1 MFSKNFLLRV
11 LGNTKNYSIGFS
23 VVVFLVEK
31 KKKFSHRNKRRRRE
45 KMSFAF
51 PRCCLLPSPSSSSS
65 SGCYSRNERTTRRR
79 NNAAALRGGR
89 GVFDYDDEQQHERTR
104 RGKHQNHRRRFRQKD
119 LGDFVF
125 GNQHHERRFL
135 CFAKSSFE
143 EYEEENDDDD
153 DDENENENG
162 GGENKITKYTNTA
175 AEVDQELYIPKPL
188 SAENKLERLLPKDNY
203 DAPVSDEERFRN
215 LFDAETSTIDPESLN
230 EYGERIDQEKWYN
243 LGLRR
248 DAHPVARFLLKP
260 FTSDITRRIVAC
272 TGMLTV
278 LRAGYIG
285 QSRLFDASKVG
296 SVTQSSG
303 PMADMAKKLMEDPS
317 FAHMGDV
324 LGGAR
329 QITEHGGVTIFHL
342 GIGPFVAGSII
353 MQVLMAI
360 DPQMKEMKK
369 DRMGMEK
376 LKQQGRYLTLIIA
389 LILGAIEAHK
399 LKYLCAMAI
408 PGFLYY
414 MTATMLFAA
423 GAMIITWVA
432 QEITDY
438 GIGEGSGMI
447 ITMSICAS
455 YASTVKNAI
464 FVEKVTSS
472 GGTAAAAAAAF
483 VSSGSLLESGRGLV
497 VNPAFLTISGFVVLL
512 TFASALLNEGT
523 CKIPLQFF
531 QGPDASQLPKSAQSE
546 SSEIPIR
553 VNPGG
558 MTMIIAFS
566 MLCGFFREQVAPAM
580 PAAVGKTLV
589 SICDPTDFSYYV
601 FLFVFCIAGSYI
613 DVQNT
618 PKEVAEYITKIGAR
632 IPNVRP
638 GVQTEKYLRDL
649 QNGAKFFG
657 GVLLGLIACVCSI
670 ADEYVRGTYGV
681 NVGFTSM
688 LICTSTMLSLKRQIR
703 ALGEVPS
710 MKVVLKEL

>member
-1 MFSKNFLLRV
+1 MS
-11 LGNTKNYSIGFS
+11 
-23 VVVFLVEK
+23 
-31 KKKFSHRNKRRRRE
+31 
-45 KMSFAF
+45 SFAKF
-51 PRCCLLPSPSSSSS
+51 PCCCLLPSSLKSS
-65 SGCYSRNERTTRRR
+65 SGCYSSRKERTTTTKRRR
-79 NNAAALRGGR
+79 NNNAALRGGC
-89 GVFDYDDEQQHERTR
+89 GVFDDDERERR
-104 RGKHQNHRRRFRQKD
+104 RGKHHHFRRQKKD
-119 LGDFVF
+119 LTGDFVF
-125 GNQHHERRFL
+125 GNQLHHPRDSFL

-143 EYEEENDDDD
+143 EYEEEENDDDD
-153 DDENENENG
+153 YDENENENG

-175 AEVDQELYIPKPL
+175 EVDDVVYIPKPL

-243 LGLRR
+243 LGLKR

-303 PMADMAKKLMEDPS
+303 PMADIAKKLMEDPS

-414 MTATMLFAA
+414 MTATMLLAA

-483 VSSGSLLESGRGLV
+483 VSSGSLLESVRGLV

>member
-1 MFSKNFLLRV
+1 MLLSSSASASASASSSRPPLSLARSGIAATSTSTSSSRFYSRISFFSCDGGGGRGGRRKTNRHRLR
-11 LGNTKNYSIGFS
+11 SAFREEEE
-23 VVVFLVEK
+23 EK
-31 KKKFSHRNKRRRRE
+31 KERRGLREEEGPRLFFASAHKRRRR
-45 KMSFAF
+45 
-51 PRCCLLPSPSSSSS
+51 
-65 SGCYSRNERTTRRR
+65 RRR
-79 NNAAALRGGR
+79 VATAAGA
-89 GVFDYDDEQQHERTR
+89 
-104 RGKHQNHRRRFRQKD
+104 
-119 LGDFVF
+119 
-125 GNQHHERRFL
+125 
-135 CFAKSSFE
+135 FE
-143 EYEEENDDDD
+143 DYEEEDD
-153 DDENENENG
+153 DDENKEE
-162 GGENKITKYTNTA
+162 EEEETRIAKYTSSGGP
-175 AEVDQELYIPKPL
+175 EEIFIPRPL

-215 LFDAETSTIDPESLN
+215 LFDAEKSTIDPETLN
-230 EYGERIDQEKWYN
+230 EYGERIDQDKWYN
-243 LGLRR
+243 LGLKR

-260 FTSDITRRIVAC
+260 FTSDIVRRVVAC

-296 SVTQSSG
+296 SVTQSAG
-303 PMADMAKKLMEDPS
+303 PMADVAKKLMEDPS

-389 LILGAIEAHK
+389 LILGAMEAHK

-414 MTATMLFAA
+414 MTATCFFAA

-464 FVEKVTSS
+464 FVEKVTSG

-483 VSSGSLLESGRGLV
+483 VSSGSLLESVKGLV
-497 VNPAFLTISGFVVLL
+497 MNPAFLTISGFVVLL

-580 PAAVGKTLV
+580 PAAIGKTLV

-657 GVLLGLIACVCSI
+657 GILLGLIACVCSI

>member
-1 MFSKNFLLRV
+1 
-11 LGNTKNYSIGFS
+11 
-23 VVVFLVEK
+23 
-31 KKKFSHRNKRRRRE
+31 
-45 KMSFAF
+45 MSFAF
-51 PRCCLLPSPSSSSS
+51 PRCCLLPSPSSTSSSSS
-65 SGCYSRNERTTRRR
+65 SGCYTRKERRR
-79 NNAAALRGGR
+79 NNAAAALRGGR
-89 GVFDYDDEQQHERTR
+89 GVFDDDERHERTR
-104 RGKHQNHRRRFRQKD
+104 RGKHQNHFRRFRHKKD

-125 GNQHHERRFL
+125 GNHHLHRGFL
-135 CFAKSSFE
+135 CLASSSFE
-143 EYEEENDDDD
+143 EYEEEENEDDD
-153 DDENENENG
+153 ENENG
-162 GGENKITKYTNTA
+162 GGENKIAKYTNAA

-243 LGLRR
+243 LGLKR

-483 VSSGSLLESGRGLV
+483 VSSGSLLESVRGLV

-580 PAAVGKTLV
+580 PAAIGKTLV

>member
-1 MFSKNFLLRV
+1 MS
-11 LGNTKNYSIGFS
+11 
-23 VVVFLVEK
+23 
-31 KKKFSHRNKRRRRE
+31 
-45 KMSFAF
+45 SFAKF
-51 PRCCLLPSPSSSSS
+51 PCCCLLPSSLKSS
-65 SGCYSRNERTTRRR
+65 SGCYSSRKERTTTTKRRR
-79 NNAAALRGGR
+79 NNNAALRGGC
-89 GVFDYDDEQQHERTR
+89 GVFDDDERERR
-104 RGKHQNHRRRFRQKD
+104 RGKQHHFRRQKKD
-119 LGDFVF
+119 LTGDFVF
-125 GNQHHERRFL
+125 GNQLHHPRDSFL

-143 EYEEENDDDD
+143 EYEEEKNDDDD

-175 AEVDQELYIPKPL
+175 EVDDVVYIPKPL

-243 LGLRR
+243 LGLKR

-303 PMADMAKKLMEDPS
+303 PMADIAKKLMEDPS

-483 VSSGSLLESGRGLV
+483 VSSGSHLESVRGLV
-497 VNPAFLTISGFVVLL
+497 VYPAFLTISGFVVLL

>member
-1 MFSKNFLLRV
+1 MIAF
-11 LGNTKNYSIGFS
+11 FS
-23 VVVFLVEK
+23 VFEK
-31 KKKFSHRNKRRRRE
+31 KKKFSHKEEEE
-45 KMSFAF
+45 KKMTFAF
-51 PRCCLLPSPSSSSS
+51 PCCCLLPSPSSVSSSS
-65 SGCYSRNERTTRRR
+65 SGCCSRKERRR
-79 NNAAALRGGR
+79 NNAAAALRGGR
-89 GVFDYDDEQQHERTR
+89 GVFDDEHERTR
-104 RGKHQNHRRRFRQKD
+104 RGTHQNHHQNHFRRQKKD

-125 GNQHHERRFL
+125 GNQHQERGFL

-143 EYEEENDDDD
+143 EYEEEENDDDD

-243 LGLRR
+243 LGLKR

-423 GAMIITWVA
+423 GAMTITWVA

-483 VSSGSLLESGRGLV
+483 VSSGSLLESVRGLV

-580 PAAVGKTLV
+580 PAAIGKTLV

>member
-1 MFSKNFLLRV
+1 M
-11 LGNTKNYSIGFS
+11 T
-23 VVVFLVEK
+23 
-31 KKKFSHRNKRRRRE
+31 
-45 KMSFAF
+45 FAF
-51 PRCCLLPSPSSSSS
+51 PCCCLLPSPSSVSSS
-65 SGCYSRNERTTRRR
+65 SGCYSRKERRR
-79 NNAAALRGGR
+79 NNAAAALRGGR
-89 GVFDYDDEQQHERTR
+89 GVFDDERERTR
-104 RGKHQNHRRRFRQKD
+104 RGTHQNHQNHFRRQKKD

-125 GNQHHERRFL
+125 GNQHQERGFL

-143 EYEEENDDDD
+143 EYEEEENDDD

-215 LFDAETSTIDPESLN
+215 LFDAESSTIDPESLN

-272 TGMLTV
+272 AGMLTV

-423 GAMIITWVA
+423 GAMTITWVA

-483 VSSGSLLESGRGLV
+483 VSSGSLLESVRGLV

-580 PAAVGKTLV
+580 PAAIGKTLV

>member
-1 MFSKNFLLRV
+1 
-11 LGNTKNYSIGFS
+11 
-23 VVVFLVEK
+23 
-31 KKKFSHRNKRRRRE
+31 
-45 KMSFAF
+45 MSFAF
-51 PRCCLLPSPSSSSS
+51 PRCCLLPSPSSTSSSSS
-65 SGCYSRNERTTRRR
+65 SGCYTRKERRR
-79 NNAAALRGGR
+79 NNAAAALRGGR
-89 GVFDYDDEQQHERTR
+89 GVFDDDERHERTR
-104 RGKHQNHRRRFRQKD
+104 RGKHQNHFRRFRHKKD

-125 GNQHHERRFL
+125 GNHHLHRGFL
-135 CFAKSSFE
+135 CLASSSFE
-143 EYEEENDDDD
+143 EYEEEENEDDD
-153 DDENENENG
+153 ENENG
-162 GGENKITKYTNTA
+162 GGENKIAKYTNAA

-243 LGLRR
+243 LGLKR

-455 YASTVKNAI
+455 YASAVKNAI

-483 VSSGSLLESGRGLV
+483 VSSGSLLESVRGLV

-580 PAAVGKTLV
+580 PAAIGKTLV

>member
-1 MFSKNFLLRV
+1 M
-11 LGNTKNYSIGFS
+11 T
-23 VVVFLVEK
+23 
-31 KKKFSHRNKRRRRE
+31 
-45 KMSFAF
+45 FAF
-51 PRCCLLPSPSSSSS
+51 PCCCLLPSPSSVSS
-65 SGCYSRNERTTRRR
+65 SGCCSRKERRR
-79 NNAAALRGGR
+79 NNAANALRGGR
-89 GVFDYDDEQQHERTR
+89 GVFDDEHERTR
-104 RGKHQNHRRRFRQKD
+104 RGTHQNHQNHHFRRQKKD

-125 GNQHHERRFL
+125 GNQHHLHRGFL
-135 CFAKSSFE
+135 CLAKSSFE
-143 EYEEENDDDD
+143 EYEEEENDDDD

-162 GGENKITKYTNTA
+162 GGENEITKYTNTA

-215 LFDAETSTIDPESLN
+215 LFDAESSTIDPESLN

-423 GAMIITWVA
+423 GAMTITWVA

-483 VSSGSLLESGRGLV
+483 VSSGSLLESVRGLV

-580 PAAVGKTLV
+580 PAAIGKTLV

>member
-1 MFSKNFLLRV
+1 MS
-11 LGNTKNYSIGFS
+11 
-23 VVVFLVEK
+23 
-31 KKKFSHRNKRRRRE
+31 
-45 KMSFAF
+45 SFAKF
-51 PRCCLLPSPSSSSS
+51 PCCCLLPSSLKSS
-65 SGCYSRNERTTRRR
+65 SGCYSSRKERTTTTKRRR
-79 NNAAALRGGR
+79 NNNAALRGGC
-89 GVFDYDDEQQHERTR
+89 GVFDDDERERR
-104 RGKHQNHRRRFRQKD
+104 RGKHHHFRRQKKD
-119 LGDFVF
+119 LTGDFVF
-125 GNQHHERRFL
+125 GNQLHHPRDSFL

-143 EYEEENDDDD
+143 EYEEEEDDDDD

-175 AEVDQELYIPKPL
+175 EVDDVVYIPKPL

-243 LGLRR
+243 LGLKR

-303 PMADMAKKLMEDPS
+303 PMADIAKKLMEDPS

-483 VSSGSLLESGRGLV
+483 VSSGSLLESVRGLV

>member
-1 MFSKNFLLRV
+1 MS
-11 LGNTKNYSIGFS
+11 
-23 VVVFLVEK
+23 
-31 KKKFSHRNKRRRRE
+31 
-45 KMSFAF
+45 SFAKF
-51 PRCCLLPSPSSSSS
+51 PCCCLLPSSLKSS
-65 SGCYSRNERTTRRR
+65 SGCYSSRKERTTTTKRRR
-79 NNAAALRGGR
+79 NNNAALRGGC
-89 GVFDYDDEQQHERTR
+89 GVFDDDERERR
-104 RGKHQNHRRRFRQKD
+104 RGKHHHFRRQKKD
-119 LGDFVF
+119 STGDFVF
-125 GNQHHERRFL
+125 GNQLHHPRDSFL

-143 EYEEENDDDD
+143 EYEEEENDDDD
-153 DDENENENG
+153 YDENENENG

-175 AEVDQELYIPKPL
+175 EVDDVVYIPKPL

-243 LGLRR
+243 LGLKR

-303 PMADMAKKLMEDPS
+303 PMADIAKKLMEDPS

-414 MTATMLFAA
+414 MTATMLLAA

-483 VSSGSLLESGRGLV
+483 VSSGSLLESVRGLV